1 MKRGRGILLVVFG
14 LCMAFDG
21 YSQKLNFDE
30 LIEASC
36 DDLSDYTPT
45 EGMDVNE
52 LIALVNDLASRREND
67 SQRQVLINLK
77 ENPGMSQGRAQEIFY
92 LDFYER
98 LFESCP
104 KFMAITHH
112 SFGVERTSNKAL
124 EAISADVTKFLAQE
138 YDGTPQDEM
147 DNLMGSLDDIWH
159 ANSDLIYAT
168 YLEGFTDPNLQPDVA
183 KYLLLYNDEFA
194 KLTVLC
200 IVDRKR
206 RN

>member
-1 MKRGRGILLVVFG
+1 MFG
-14 LCMAFDG
+14 LCFAFEG

-36 DDLSDYTPT
+36 EDLSDYTPA

-52 LIALVNDLASRREND
+52 LIALVNDLAARREND

-77 ENPGMSQGRAQEIFY
+77 ENPGMSQARAQELFY
-92 LDFYER
+92 LDFYEK

-104 KFMAITHH
+104 KFMDITHQ
-112 SFGVERTSNKAL
+112 SFGVERTSNEAL
-124 EAISADVTKFLAQE
+124 EAISEDVTEVLVKE

-168 YLEGFTDPNLQPDVA
+168 YQEGFDDPNLQPDVA